1 MESSP
6 VPKEIIVRGK
16 KVFLLL
22 WEYLAGNAPIE
33 SVSRYIDTDADRLD
47 RIESVYAIF
56 YGVNTKISVLTATK
70 DSKEPAAY
78 HLK

>member
-22 WEYLAGNAPIE
+22 WEYLAGNAPLE
-33 SVSRYIDTDADRLD
+33 SVSRYIDTDADER
-47 RIESVYAIF
+47 
-56 YGVNTKISVLTATK
+56 
-70 DSKEPAAY
+70 
-78 HLK
+78 

>member
-22 WEYLAGNAPIE
+22 WEYLAGKAPLE
-33 SVSRYIDTDADRLD
+33 SVSKWIKGA
-47 RIESVYAIF
+47 V
-56 YGVNTKISVLTATK
+56 
-70 DSKEPAAY
+70 
-78 HLK
+78 H

>member
-22 WEYLAGNAPIE
+22 WEYLAGNAPLE
-33 SVSRYIDTDADRLD
+33 SVSRYIDTDADRLKTP
-47 RIESVYAIF
+47 
-56 YGVNTKISVLTATK
+56 NPVLC
-70 DSKEPAAY
+70 SHRLEV
-78 HLK
+78 